1 MSGDENAERQ
11 QRLTYT
17 ALTGT
22 FFALFAAFNLLTRR
36 RGKGKEEEAP
46 LKPFDLALLGLSSYR
61 MGRLVSYD
69 LVMQPYRAPF
79 TETVPDPTGAGDTVQ
94 PRGSGWRRVVGELI
108 SCPICVG
115 TWISAIL
122 TYSLEIAPRPTRALL
137 TIMSATGL
145 AELVNALTE
154 WLSWGGQASREQ
166 AGSASMAKAGA
177 RREKSA

>member
-1 MSGDENAERQ
+1 MSGDEKAERQ

-22 FFALFAAFNLLTRR
+22 FFALFAVFNLLTRH
-36 RGKGKEEEAP
+36 RGKGEDEGHP
-46 LKPFDLALLGLSSYR
+46 VKPFDLALLGLSSYR

-94 PRGSGWRRVVGELI
+94 PRGTGWRRALGELI
-108 SCPICVG
+108 CCPICAG

-122 TYSLEIAPRPTRALL
+122 TYGLELAPRPTRVML
-137 TIMSATGL
+137 TIMGATGL

-166 AGSASMAKAGA
+166 AGTASMAKARTRG
-177 RREKSA
+177 K

>member
-22 FFALFAAFNLLTRR
+22 FFALFAVFNLLTRR
-36 RGKGKEEEAP
+36 RGRGGDEGRAVE
-46 LKPFDLALLGLSSYR
+46 PFDLALLGLSSYR
-61 MGRLVSYD
+61 MGRLISYD

-79 TETVPDPTGAGDTVQ
+79 TETVPDPTGAGDTIQ
-94 PRGSGWRRVVGELI
+94 PKGAGWRRALGELI
-108 SCPICVG
+108 CCPICAG

-122 TYSLEIAPRPTRALL
+122 TYGLELAPRPTRVML

-154 WLSWGGQASREQ
+154 WLSWGGQASREH
-166 AGSASMAKAGA
+166 AGSESMAKAKG
-177 RREKSA
+177 RH